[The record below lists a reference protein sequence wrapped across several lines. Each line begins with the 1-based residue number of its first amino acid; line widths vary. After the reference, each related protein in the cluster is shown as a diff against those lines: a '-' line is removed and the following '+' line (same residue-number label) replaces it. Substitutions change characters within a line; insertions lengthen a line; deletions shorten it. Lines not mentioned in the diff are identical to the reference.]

1 VTIFTAIAT
10 SSPPPPTRTLE
21 HGKILNSTEIVQLH
35 KESVSTENK
44 EVDIK
49 NKNHQVP
56 KLEDPFMLATKY
68 NNDQIGDDVLN
79 LSTTDA
85 LIEQHLVDTQS
96 EFSLSQNN
104 CSDSACDKEELCD
117 NAFIVPIHN

>member
-1 VTIFTAIAT
+1 
-10 SSPPPPTRTLE
+10 
-21 HGKILNSTEIVQLH
+21 
-35 KESVSTENK
+35 
-44 EVDIK
+44 
-49 NKNHQVP
+49 
-56 KLEDPFMLATKY
+56 MLATKY